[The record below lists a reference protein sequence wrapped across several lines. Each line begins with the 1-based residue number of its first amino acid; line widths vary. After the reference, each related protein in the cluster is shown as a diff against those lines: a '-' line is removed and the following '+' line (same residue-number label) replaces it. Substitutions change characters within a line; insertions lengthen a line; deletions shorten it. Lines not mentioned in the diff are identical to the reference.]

1 MKKTLFLLLIILLS
15 LVSFGQSKKNQ
26 NEQLAIQYYQS
37 GEYEK
42 AAELFEDIFDKKQD
56 TYIYYYYYQTLLNLN
71 EYKKLEKIVKKLQR
85 SNPNIMRYKVDLGNL
100 YERSG
105 EREKA
110 EKVYDE
116 AIKTLPAQNSK
127 INELYHAFLSRALRD
142 KAITT
147 LLHGRKLLNDEKVFS
162 KELTSLYMQLGWTD
176 KIIAEALALLK
187 DNDPTYLRDAETIIQ
202 NLLVDDID
210 QTKYLNVK
218 LQLQKLTQKDPDN
231 SSYIS
236 LLYWIYQL
244 HKDFQDA
251 FILAKSLDKRY
262 KEDGERVFA
271 LAMLAE
277 KNRDFDV
284 AIQAYQYVLDK
295 GEKSS
300 YYTKAKFNLLETK
313 YKKITSQYPIK
324 REDVLVLEKEFAKL
338 IEENG
343 MHSGTADWIR
353 KYAYLL
359 AFYVNKPA
367 EAINLLNAAIH
378 NAQREPLERALYKVD
393 LADIELF
400 TNNVWDATLLYSQVE
415 KDFPNDTIGH
425 LAKFKNAKLSFYI
438 GEFGWAK
445 SQLDV
450 LRAATS
456 KLIANDAM
464 YLYLLIA
471 DNEEDIDDE
480 DEDDEMDAEDTT
492 YNFLFQDENRNIPL
506 KLFAKADFL
515 IFKNQND
522 QAVAVLDS
530 ILMIDP
536 YGKLADDVYFQKAK
550 LQIKKGDYLGAEKKL
565 KVITEKYAYDLLA
578 DDAFFYLG
586 ELYQYHFKDIQS
598 AMKYYQTLMRDYPG
612 SIYVVEARKRYREL
626 RGDDVYV
633 E

>member
-1 MKKTLFLLLIILLS
+1 
-15 LVSFGQSKKNQ
+15 
-26 NEQLAIQYYQS
+26 
-37 GEYEK
+37 
-42 AAELFEDIFDKKQD
+42 
-56 TYIYYYYYQTLLNLN
+56 
-71 EYKKLEKIVKKLQR
+71 
-85 SNPNIMRYKVDLGNL
+85 
-100 YERSG
+100 
-105 EREKA
+105 
-110 EKVYDE
+110 
-116 AIKTLPAQNSK
+116 
-127 INELYHAFLSRALRD
+127 
-142 KAITT
+142 
-147 LLHGRKLLNDEKVFS
+147 
-162 KELTSLYMQLGWTD
+162 
-176 KIIAEALALLK
+176 
-187 DNDPTYLRDAETIIQ
+187 
-202 NLLVDDID
+202 
-210 QTKYLNVK
+210 
-218 LQLQKLTQKDPDN
+218 
-231 SSYIS
+231 
-236 LLYWIYQL
+236 
-244 HKDFQDA
+244 
-251 FILAKSLDKRY
+251 
-262 KEDGERVFA
+262 
-271 LAMLAE
+271 
-277 KNRDFDV
+277 
-284 AIQAYQYVLDK
+284 
-295 GEKSS
+295 
-300 YYTKAKFNLLETK
+300 
-313 YKKITSQYPIK
+313 
-324 REDVLVLEKEFAKL
+324 
-338 IEENG
+338 
-343 MHSGTADWIR
+343 
-353 KYAYLL
+353 
-359 AFYVNKPA
+359 
-367 EAINLLNAAIH
+367 
-378 NAQREPLERALYKVD
+378 
-393 LADIELF
+393 
-400 TNNVWDATLLYSQVE
+400 VE

-550 LQIKKGDYLGAEKKL
+550 LQIKKGDYLGAEKNL